1 MFSDRYDVGA
11 SDFSNE
17 EFPLVGGSQV
27 NVIRSFARLVEVL
40 READCTDT
48 GSDASLQFLCLRDTF
63 PVDVTG
69 MERSCDDDFS
79 IDNLLVERRVFSL
92 LVVGNDVGVSLG
104 FEPFSDSELI
114 LNCTEQS
121 GLFLGPFTTL
131 VEDCKNFDLRIT
143 SVAISMWRRQGGRQ
157 GKHTI
162 LSYEVF
168 SSELRLY

>member
-1 MFSDRYDVGA
+1 MFSDRYDVGT

-17 EFPLVGGSQV
+17 EFLLVGGSQV
-27 NVIRSFARLVEVL
+27 NVIRSFARLVEKS
-40 READCTDT
+40 RKKRDCTDA
-48 GSDASLQFLCLRDTF
+48 GSDASLQFLCLLDTF

-92 LVVGNDVGVSLG
+92 LVVGDDIGVSLG

-131 VEDCKNFDLRIT
+131 VEDCKNFDLRNNVSGNFNVET
-143 SVAISMWRRQGGRQ
+143 AGREA
-157 GKHTI
+157 GTAYH
-162 LSYEVF
+162 F
-168 SSELRLY
+168 EL